1 MNVRSAILYAVLG
14 LSLSGA
20 LGAAGYAFPNQDRA
34 GGTLP
39 QDEEKLLQYA
49 QERMNHGDWIQA
61 DKAFKA
67 WLQKFPDGK
76 QAPQVHA
83 QLANLHNW
91 HSRRHAEA
99 RDWLEK
105 AVARW
110 PKSPELWNWRF
121 QIAQTWANQG
131 LREKAVEEYRKIGKD
146 APDSQTR
153 SNAIRQAWSVLGK
166 YFQLHVNQT
175 FTAGQEPAVHVN
187 LSQVDKVVYR
197 AVHIR
202 WEALLDGLGGK
213 DRRDLRESI
222 DKIGK
227 EGRRVLKEWTA
238 DYAYEKNRGWRNETI
253 KVPSTEPGVYLVEG
267 EHDGVVMT
275 VTLFVSRNGLITK
288 AAGGKLLA
296 FVQDRSTSRPVEGA
310 EIRVL
315 QGDKT
320 IQGRTDAQ
328 GLFTADGFTGGTVL
342 AIKDGDVATTES
354 HWGGHAGEQ
363 ALFHVTTD
371 RPIYRPNQPVYFRI
385 VHRMEL
391 GEKLSIREGE
401 KRVVEIRDAKGNK
414 VYEKT
419 HAFNAFGSTE
429 GEILLGDE
437 PPLGE
442 YKIFLRTEQEDAN
455 TYQHSWQW
463 YGQWGNGPHSFGK
476 FRVDE
481 YRKPEYK
488 VDVEFKKTPVLQGDT
503 VDASVLAKYYF
514 GSPVVDAEV
523 KYTVYRRH
531 HYYSWHCWAYYFD
544 WYTEDADDDGI
555 YEGKGRRGGRAYW
568 GHGEQVLQGTGRT
581 DKEGRVRLAF
591 EAQKWSH
598 DAVYTVVAQVTD
610 LSRRTVD
617 GSATCKATRAEF
629 GLVMSLNKYVYKP
642 GESINARV
650 RAATPGDQV
659 VPNTPVKVKA
669 YDRRWRDGKHDDEFL
684 FEGSSTTDAQG
695 IAEFDL
701 APRRDGGYLRIVAE
715 AEDARGNKVTTEHWA
730 WLCGEGWAG
739 DTVNLNGVDLV
750 LDKKTYEIGDT
761 AKALV
766 TSQYRNVSLLFTVE
780 GKEVFHHQVV
790 AVKGHTKL
798 VEFKIDRAAYA
809 PNVFLSVV
817 ALKENAVIQAR
828 KMIVVN
834 PSARFIQVEVT
845 PDRSQYR
852 PRNKAVYSVVT
863 RGADG
868 RPVAAEVSLG
878 VVDESIYALQDEY
891 AWDIRKHFIHRR
903 GNEVG
908 TTTSLQYWDYG
919 RADEKK
925 ELGASDAAK
934 PASAPA
940 PQAAGRMRAAFDEKG
955 KGEGGGGAAY
965 AATEVRSKFADTMV
979 WKTVRTGAD
988 GRATVEVEIP
998 DNLTTWRATARA
1010 ATADSRFG
1018 QSGNDVLVR
1027 KEMIVRL
1034 EAPRFFTQNDE
1045 VIFSAIAH
1053 NYMPAAKDVKIEM
1066 SATGLEVTGERERI
1080 VRIESQGQAR
1090 IDWKA
1095 KVRTAGA
1102 AVLTV
1107 KALAEGDSD
1116 AMQLT
1121 VPVLAHGAMKWESK
1135 GGIVEGRT
1143 VEKVTIPAG
1152 AAKDAA
1158 ELVVVLSPTHAAMVL
1173 DALEYLAGYPYGCV
1187 EQTMSRFLPTVVVAQ
1202 ALQKLGIEKK
1212 ELQAELPNMIS
1223 AGLQRLYNFQQP
1235 DGGWG
1240 WWQND
1245 KSNPWTTAYVVMGLA
1260 MAKNADHYVEPHV
1273 LSRGL
1278 QALQQHLAAA
1288 KEADLQA
1295 YCLYA
1300 LSVAGLRQDVV
1311 RDQLTDKLSELRPY
1325 SKALLALVL
1334 AKDGRNAK
1342 EVVEI
1347 LAKEALTVGAAAHFE
1362 GQAERGGWMD
1372 HSMEVTAACLRAF
1385 LAVEPKHA
1393 LVPKLV
1399 HWLATVRQGNYWGST
1414 KQTALVV
1421 FALTEYLAHSGDL
1434 NPDMTL
1440 SFSLNG
1446 KRILSERI
1454 TKANWH
1460 AFDGLRKFKG
1470 AELREG
1476 ENEIVIEREGNG
1488 TPVWSIYAKSYAEG
1502 EDLQASQGGIKVERS
1517 YGRVVNDAG
1526 KRIVLKLE
1534 NGATVTSGD
1543 EIEVT
1548 ITVSADRDHEWL
1560 MLDCPMPSG
1569 FEAVR
1574 EYWGH
1579 AGWGRWGYWYS
1590 RKEFRDEKVSIAM
1603 TTLGRGTHTAQYV
1616 MRAEAPGDVHILPAG
1631 VFNMYHPQIGGN
1643 SSEFRLKVV
1652 DRN

>member
-1 MNVRSAILYAVLG
+1 MKLRIAFLYAVLG
-14 LSLSGA
+14 LSFSGA
-20 LGAAGYAFPNQDRA
+20 LGAAGYAFPQDRA
-34 GGTLP
+34 GAPLP
-39 QDEEKLLQYA
+39 QDGPRLLQYA
-49 QERMNHGDWIQA
+49 QERMNQGDWIQA
-61 DKAFKA
+61 DKAYKS
-67 WLQKFPDGK
+67 WLEKFPDDK
-76 QAPQVHA
+76 QAPHVHS
-83 QLANLHNW
+83 QLANLHTW
-91 HSRRHAEA
+91 YSRRYVEA
-99 RDWLEK
+99 REWLAK
-105 AVARW
+105 AVAKW
-110 PKSPELWNWRF
+110 PQSPELWTWRF
-121 QIAQTWANQG
+121 QIAQTWSSQG
-131 LREKAVEEYRKIGKD
+131 LRDQAVAEFRKIAKE
-146 APDSQTR
+146 APDAQVR
-153 SNAIRQAWSVLGK
+153 ANAIQQAWSVLGK

-175 FTAGQEPAVHVN
+175 FTAGQEPVVHAN
-187 LSQVDKVVYR
+187 LSQIDQVAYK
-197 AVHIR
+197 AIHIK
-202 WEALLDGLGGK
+202 WEAVLEVLGGK
-213 DRRDLRESI
+213 DRQNLQESI
-222 DKIGK
+222 AKVGK
-227 EGRRVLKEWTA
+227 QDRRVLKEWTA
-238 DYAYEKNRGWRNETI
+238 TYAYEKNRGWKNETI
-253 KVPSTEPGVYLVEG
+253 KVPSTEPGVYLLEG
-267 EHDGVVMT
+267 LHDGVTMS
-275 VTLFVSRNGLITK
+275 VTLLVSRNGLITK
-288 AAGGKLLA
+288 ASAGKLLA

-310 EIRVL
+310 TIRVL
-315 QGDKT
+315 QGDASIEGK
-320 IQGRTDAQ
+320 TDAQ
-328 GLFTADGFTGGTVL
+328 GLFTSDAFRGGTIV
-342 AIKDGDVATTES
+342 AVKDGDLATTES
-354 HWGGHAGEQ
+354 HWYGNAGEQ
-363 ALFHVTTD
+363 PLFHVSTD
-371 RPIYRPNQPVYFRI
+371 RPIYRPNQPVHFRI
-385 VHRMEL
+385 VHRDEL
-391 GEKLSIREGE
+391 GEQLLVKEGM

-414 VYEKT
+414 IYEKI

-429 GEILLGDE
+429 GEITLGDE

-442 YKIFLRTEQEDAN
+442 YKIFLRTEQDDPN

-463 YGQWGNGPHSFGK
+463 YGHWGDRSPQNFGK

-488 VDVEFKKTPVLQGDT
+488 VDVEFKKSPVLQGDT
-503 VDASVLAKYYF
+503 VQAEIRASYYF

-523 KYTVYRRH
+523 KYTVHRRH
-531 HYYSWHCWAYYFD
+531 HWPSWRHWDYYFD
-544 WYTEDADDDGI
+544 WYAEDEDGDEI
-555 YEGKGRRGGRAYW
+555 YEGKGRRGGRRGGW
-568 GHGEQVLQGTGRT
+568 GLGEQVLQGSGRT
-581 DKEGRVRLAF
+581 DKEGRLKLSF
-591 EAQKWSH
+591 EAQKWTH
-598 DAVYTVVAQVTD
+598 DAVYTVTAQATD

-617 GSATCKATRAEF
+617 GSGTLKATRAEF
-629 GLVMSLNKYVYKP
+629 GLSMTLNKYVYKP
-642 GESINARV
+642 GEKINARV
-650 RAATPGDQV
+650 RAATPDDKV
-659 VPNTPVKVKA
+659 VANTPVKVKA
-669 YDRRWRDGKHDDEFL
+669 YDRRWRDGRHDDAFL
-684 FEGSSTTDAQG
+684 FEGSSTTDVQG
-695 IAEFDL
+695 IADFDL
-701 APRRDGGYLRIVAE
+701 APGRDGGYLWIVAE
-715 AEDARGNKVTTEHWA
+715 AQDARGNKVTTEGYA
-730 WLCGEGWAG
+730 WLCGDGWSG

-750 LDKKTYEIGDT
+750 LDKKSYRIGDT
-761 AKALV
+761 AQALV
-766 TSQYRNVSLLFTVE
+766 TSQFRNVTLLFTVE
-780 GKEVFHHQVV
+780 GKELFQHQVV

-798 VEFKIDRAAYA
+798 IEFKIDQAAYA
-809 PNVFLSVV
+809 PNVFLEVI
-817 ALKENAVIQAR
+817 AIKENAVVQKR
-828 KMIVVN
+828 RMIVVD
-834 PSARFIQVEVT
+834 PSARFVKVEIA
-845 PDRSQYR
+845 PDKTQYR
-852 PRNKAVYSVVT
+852 PRNKAVYTVT
-863 RGADG
+863 TTGADG
-868 RPVAAEVSLG
+868 RPTAAEVSLG

-891 AWDIRKHFIHRR
+891 AWDLRKHFVHRR
-903 GNEVG
+903 GNQVG

-919 RADEKK
+919 RAEERK
-925 ELGASDAAK
+925 LGESADAAK

-940 PQAAGRMRAAFDEKG
+940 PLAAKAAKDG
-955 KGEGGGGAAY
+955 KEQGGGGGAL
-965 AATEVRSKFADTMV
+965 AATEVRSKFADTMI

-988 GRATVEVEIP
+988 GKATVEVEIP

-1010 ATADSRFG
+1010 STADSRFG
-1018 QSGNDVLVR
+1018 QSNNEVVVR

-1053 NYMPAAKDVKIEM
+1053 NYMPVAKDVRIEM
-1066 SATGLEVTGERERI
+1066 TSTGLDVTGAAERV
-1080 VRIESQGQAR
+1080 VRVDSQGQAR

-1102 AVLTV
+1102 ALITV

-1135 GGIVEGRT
+1135 GGIVDGRV

-1158 ELVVVLSPTHAAMVL
+1158 ELVVALSPTHAAMVL

-1187 EQTMSRFLPTVVVAQ
+1187 EQTMSRFLPTVVVSQ

-1212 ELQAELPNMIS
+1212 ELQAELPTMIS
-1223 AGLQRLYNFQQP
+1223 TGLQRLYNFQQQ

-1245 KSNPWTTAYVVMGLA
+1245 KSNPWTTAYVVLGLA

-1273 LSRGL
+1273 LARGMS
-1278 QALQQHLAAA
+1278 ALQQHLAAA

-1300 LSVAGLRQDVV
+1300 LSVAGVRQEVV
-1311 RDQLTDKLSELRPY
+1311 RDRLTDQLSELRPY

-1342 EVVEI
+1342 EVVDA
-1347 LAKEALTVGAAAHFE
+1347 LAKQAVVAGAAASFE

-1372 HSMEVTAACLRAF
+1372 HQMEVTAACLRAF
-1385 LAVEPKHA
+1385 LAVDPKHA
-1393 LVPKLV
+1393 LVPRMV

-1414 KQTALVV
+1414 KQTAMVV
-1421 FALTEYLAHSGDL
+1421 FSLVEYLAYSGDL

-1446 KRILSERI
+1446 KKILSERI

-1470 AELREG
+1470 TELREG

-1502 EDLQASQGGIKVERS
+1502 EDLPASQGGIRVERS
-1517 YGRVVNDAG
+1517 YARVINDGG
-1526 KRIVLKLE
+1526 KRVVLKLE
-1534 NGATVTSGD
+1534 SGAEVTSGD

-1548 ITVSADRDHEWL
+1548 ITVTSDRDHEWL

-1579 AGWGRWGYWYS
+1579 PGWGRWNYWYS

-1643 SSEFRLKVV
+1643 SSEFRLRVK
-1652 DRN
+1652 DR